1 MSPGTDV
8 VEVEDVAVW
17 FGGEFGGGG
26 ARDGGA
32 ECGVAATEVP
42 VFVGVVVD
50 CWFLSNGC

>member
-32 ECGVAATEVP
+32 ECGVAAPEVAI
-42 VFVGVVVD
+42 FVGVVVD
-50 CWFLSNGC
+50 CWFLSNGY